1 MKQTAFLRRFLT
13 EWIKHLT
20 EKVTAVTSV
29 TRVWVNLWLTT
40 RCPPKLKIWHWFFG

>member
-13 EWIKHLT
+13 EWVKHLT
-20 EKVTAVTSV
+20 EKVTATAVTSV

-40 RCPPKLKIWHWFFG
+40 RCPPKLKIWH